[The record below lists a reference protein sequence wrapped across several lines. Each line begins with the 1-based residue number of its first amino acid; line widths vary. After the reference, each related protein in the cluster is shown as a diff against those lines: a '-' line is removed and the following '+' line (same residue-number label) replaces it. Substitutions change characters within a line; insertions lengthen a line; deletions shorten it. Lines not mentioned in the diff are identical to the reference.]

1 MICIQRDV
9 DIFDKIHIVDDRDL
23 DEQYSF
29 HVMLILVL
37 DDDDFVVFV
46 SNIRDD
52 NVVIDWWTSIGYKMS

>member
-1 MICIQRDV
+1 MSSTKSYWMMMDRIV
-9 DIFDKIHIVDDRDL
+9 VDDRDL

-52 NVVIDWWTSIGYKMS
+52 NVVID